1 MSLERNG
8 SDHGA
13 GTGAPALRGPRFA
26 AFIVTAAALTAV
38 QLAPVDRPLLL
49 LERFVPGG
57 GWIEALLLAV
67 YAAWIGGK
75 MLDPAA
81 QPLWRRRVWLVFSFV
96 FFTQLLIGLLGFDLF
111 LMTGELHL
119 PVPALII
126 AGPLFRMEG
135 LFMLILFCSTV
146 LLVGPAWCSHLCYIG
161 AWDHAASRARKRP
174 RALPA
179 WSRSLRWALLVL
191 VPVAALV
198 LRGTGASTMLA
209 GGLALAFGLVGVAV
223 MMLWSRRSGAMAHC
237 VVFCPMGLLAN
248 LLGRL
253 SPFRVA
259 IGDGCTE
266 CLTCTG
272 VCRYDALSRDQVK
285 QRKPGFSCTL
295 CGDCVGSCPDSQLHY
310 TLAGRA
316 VQAARPAFI
325 VLAAAL
331 HAVFLGVARM

>member
-1 MSLERNG
+1 M
-8 SDHGA
+8 
-13 GTGAPALRGPRFA
+13 PRVA
-26 AFIVTAAALTAV
+26 AFAVTAAALTAV

-57 GWIEALLLAV
+57 GWLEALLLAF
-67 YAAWIGGK
+67 YAAWIGGR

-81 QPLWRRRVWLVFSFV
+81 QPLWRRRVWLVFSGV
-96 FFTQLLIGLLGFDLF
+96 FFTQLLIGLLGYDLF

-161 AWDHAASRARKRP
+161 AWDHAASRSRKRP
-174 RALPA
+174 RPLPA
-179 WSRSLRWALLVL
+179 WSRAVRWALLVL
-191 VPVAALV
+191 VPLAALA
-198 LRGTGASTMLA
+198 LRAVGASTMLA
-209 GGLALAFGLVGVAV
+209 GGLALAFGLVGVAL
-223 MMLWSRRSGAMAHC
+223 MMVWSRRSGAMAHC
-237 VVFCPMGLLAN
+237 VVYCPMGLLAN

-253 SPFRVA
+253 SLFRVR
-259 IGDGCTE
+259 IGDGCNQ
-266 CLTCTG
+266 CFKCSG
-272 VCRYDALSRDQVK
+272 VCRYDALNREHVLEK
-285 QRKPGFSCTL
+285 KPGLSCTL
-295 CGDCVGSCPDSQLHY
+295 CGDCVGICPDSQLHY